1 MFEYTDALMVKNN
14 RNMYNSLRFTKIHHT
29 HIHSMTLISL
39 SIHKFNRR
47 DVGLQFKIA
56 SPYILKL
63 LSVSSLLFAHTYSNP
78 PEFTSPAVSKERS
91 TQN

>member
-14 RNMYNSLRFTKIHHT
+14 KNMYNSLRFTKIHHT

-47 DVGLQFKIA
+47 DVGMQFKIA
-56 SPYILKL
+56 SPYIKVALRFF
-63 LSVSSLLFAHTYSNP
+63 SFVCPHI
-78 PEFTSPAVSKERS
+78 
-91 TQN
+91 